1 VIVNRR
7 DLEFLLYECER
18 IERFLQLPPYAHLD
32 REMLDSMLD
41 SAQSIAESFYLPVA
55 AKVDAQAPQFAAGG
69 EVLVPQETARALR
82 AYADAGLFG
91 QTFAQSSGGLELPYV
106 ISTAINGLFSAANQ
120 SIANYSMLTV
130 AAAHLLAKWG
140 NEQQKTLFL
149 AKMLQGQWLG
159 TMCLSEPQAGSSL
172 ADITTRAEPAG
183 EGTWRIRGTKMWISG
198 GEHNLSE
205 NIVHLVLARIS
216 GGPPGVKGI
225 SLFIVPKR
233 WVDERGEP
241 GDTNNITLVGLNHK
255 MGQRGTTNCLLNF
268 GERGPTQAY
277 LVGEPHQGLRYMFDM
292 MNEARISVGHG
303 AVTSGLAGY
312 LYSLD
317 YASERR
323 QGRLPGHKDAA
334 SPQVPIIRHAD
345 VKRMLL
351 AQKVAV
357 EGALALIFYCASLV
371 DRKAVAVTERPAKKS
386 PAGATEVDDLE
397 LLLQTLTPI
406 AKSWPSEHCLEANKW
421 AIQVLGGAGYTLD
434 HPVER
439 LYRDNRLNHIHE
451 GAYGIQGLDL
461 LGRKVRLSGGRGLEL
476 LFARIRETI
485 STVEHPD
492 LQPWA
497 RVLSDLIERWSRA
510 TQACVQCPDDT
521 VGLANATAYLDA
533 AGHVV
538 VGWLWL
544 RQANIACAKMAGA
557 GQADRKFYEAKMLA
571 CRYFFRYVLPGA
583 AVMFDLVQSLD
594 ETCVVTEP
602 EHLHAGR

>member
-1 VIVNRR
+1 
-7 DLEFLLYECER
+7 
-18 IERFLQLPPYAHLD
+18 
-32 REMLDSMLD
+32 
-41 SAQSIAESFYLPVA
+41 
-55 AKVDAQAPQFAAGG
+55 
-69 EVLVPQETARALR
+69 
-82 AYADAGLFG
+82 
-91 QTFAQSSGGLELPYV
+91 LELPYV
-106 ISTAINGLFSAANQ
+106 VSTAINGLFSAANQ

-140 NEQQKTLFL
+140 SEQQKTLFL
-149 AKMLQGQWLG
+149 SKLLQGQWLG

-172 ADITTRAEPAG
+172 ADITTRAESASD
-183 EGTWRIRGTKMWISG
+183 GTWRIRGTKMWISG
-198 GEHNLSE
+198 GEHNISE
-205 NIVHLVLARIS
+205 NIVHLVLAKIP

-233 WVDERGEP
+233 WVGERGEL

-268 GERGPTQAY
+268 GERGPTRAY
-277 LVGEPHQGLRYMFDM
+277 LVGEPHEGLRYMFDM

-303 AVTSGLAGY
+303 AVTSGLVGY

-323 QGRLPGHKDAA
+323 QGRLPGHKDATA
-334 SPQVPIIRHAD
+334 SQVPIIQHPD

-351 AQKVAV
+351 AQKAAV

-371 DRKAVAVTERPAKKS
+371 DRKAVAA
-386 PAGATEVDDLE
+386 AGAEAEAADLE

-421 AIQVLGGAGYTLD
+421 AIQVLGGAGYTVD

-451 GAYGIQGLDL
+451 GAYGIQALDL

-476 LFARIRETI
+476 LFTRIRATLAI
-485 STVEHPD
+485 VQHPD

-497 RVLSDLIERWSRA
+497 RALTDLIEHWRRA

-521 VGLANATAYLDA
+521 LGLT
-533 AGHVV
+533 
-538 VGWLWL
+538 
-544 RQANIACAKMAGA
+544 RQPISMRPAM
-557 GQADRKFYEAKMLA
+557 
-571 CRYFFRYVLPGA
+571 
-583 AVMFDLVQSLD
+583 S
-594 ETCVVTEP
+594 
-602 EHLHAGR
+602 

>member
-1 VIVNRR
+1 MSVIVNRR
-7 DLEFLLYECER
+7 DLQFLLYECEQVD
-18 IERFLQLPPYAHLD
+18 RFFQLAPYTHLD
-32 REMLDSMLD
+32 RETVDSMVD
-41 SAQSIAESFYLPVA
+41 SAQAIAEEFYLPVA
-55 AKVDAQAPQFAAGG
+55 AKVDAQAPQFAAG
-69 EVLVPQETARALR
+69 EVVVPQETATALR
-82 AYADAGLFG
+82 AYADAGLFA
-91 QTFAQSSGGLELPYV
+91 QTFEQSSGGLELPYV
-106 ISTAINGLFSAANQ
+106 VSTAINGLFSAANQ

-140 NEQQKTLFL
+140 SEQQKALFL
-149 AKMLQGQWLG
+149 SRMLQGQWLG

-172 ADITTRAEPAG
+172 ADITTRAESASDD
-183 EGTWRIRGTKMWISG
+183 TWRIRGTKMWISG

-205 NIVHLVLARIS
+205 NIVHLVLAKIA

-233 WVDERGEP
+233 WVDERGEL

-268 GERGPTQAY
+268 GESGPTKAY

-317 YASERR
+317 YASQRR
-323 QGRLPGHKDAA
+323 QGRLPGHKDAT
-334 SPQVPIIRHAD
+334 SSQVPIIQHPD

-357 EGALALIFYCASLV
+357 EGSLALIFYCACLV
-371 DRKAVAVTERPAKKS
+371 DHKAVATTQAEA
-386 PAGATEVDDLE
+386 ADLE

-476 LFARIRETI
+476 LFSRIRETV
-485 STVEHPD
+485 SVVEHPD

-497 RVLSDLIERWSRA
+497 TMLSDLIERWGRA
-510 TQACVQCPDDT
+510 TQACIECPDET
-521 VGLANATAYLDA
+521 LGLANATTYLDA

-544 RQANIACAKMAGA
+544 RQANIARAQSTGAGA
-557 GQADRKFYEAKMLA
+557 AERKFYEAKMLA
-571 CRYFFRYVLPGA
+571 CRYFFRYVLPSAG
-583 AVMFDLVQSLD
+583 VMFDLVQSLD
-594 ETCVVTEP
+594 ETCMLTEP

>member
-1 VIVNRR
+1 MSAIVNRR
-7 DLEFLLYECER
+7 DLQFLLYECEQVD
-18 IERFLQLPPYAHLD
+18 RFFAEAPYAHLD
-32 REMLDSMLD
+32 RDTVESMID
-41 SAQSIAESFYLPVA
+41 SAQAIAEEFYLPVA
-55 AKVDAQAPQFAAGG
+55 AKIDARAPQFVAGG
-69 EVLVPQETARALR
+69 DVVVPPETGSALR

-91 QTFAQSSGGLELPYV
+91 QTFGQSVGGLELPYV
-106 ISTAINGLFSAANQ
+106 VSTAINGLFSAANQ
-120 SIANYSMLTV
+120 SVANYSMLTV
-130 AAAHLLAKWG
+130 AAAHLLDKWG
-140 NEQQKTLFL
+140 SELQKTLFL
-149 AKMLQGQWLG
+149 AKMLHGQWLG

-172 ADITTRAEPAG
+172 ADITTRAESAVD
-183 EGTWRIRGTKMWISG
+183 GTYRISGTKMWISG
-198 GEHNLSE
+198 GEHDLSE
-205 NIVHLVLARIS
+205 NIVHLLLAKIP

-233 WVDERGEP
+233 WVNERGEL

-268 GERGPTQAY
+268 GERGPTQGY

-334 SPQVPIIRHAD
+334 SAQVPIIQHAD

-351 AQKVAV
+351 AQKAAV
-357 EGALALIFYCASLV
+357 EGALALIFYCAALV
-371 DRKAVAVTERPAKKS
+371 DRKAMA
-386 PAGATEVDDLE
+386 ATEAAAGDLE
-397 LLLQTLTPI
+397 LLLQILTPI

-476 LFARIRETI
+476 LFTRIRETI
-485 STVEHPD
+485 SSVQEAE

-497 RVLSDLIERWSRA
+497 RLLTELLEHWRTA
-510 TQACVQCPDDT
+510 TDACVRCPNEIL
-521 VGLANATAYLDA
+521 GLANATPYLDA

-538 VGWLWL
+538 IGWLWL
-544 RQANIACAKMAGA
+544 RQAQIAYRNLPDAGP
-557 GQADRKFYEAKMLA
+557 ADRKFYEGKVLG
-571 CRYFFRYVLPGA
+571 CRYFFRYMLPA
-583 AVMFDLVQSLD
+583 AAGMFDLVQSLD
-594 ETCVVTEP
+594 ETCIVTEP

>member
-1 VIVNRR
+1 MSAIVSRR
-7 DLEFLLYECER
+7 DLEFLLYECEQV
-18 IERFLQLPPYAHLD
+18 ERFFQEAPYAHLD
-32 REMLDSMLD
+32 RETVDSMID
-41 SAQSIAESFYLPVA
+41 SAQAIAEEFYLPVA
-55 AKVDAQAPQFAAGG
+55 AKVDAQAPQFVAGG
-69 EVLVPQETARALR
+69 GDVVVPAETGKALR

-91 QTFAQSSGGLELPYV
+91 QTFAQSVGGLELPYV
-106 ISTAINGLFSAANQ
+106 VSTAINGLFSAANQ

-130 AAAHLLAKWG
+130 AAAHLLDKWG
-140 NEQQKTLFL
+140 SEQQKTLFL
-149 AKMLQGQWLG
+149 AKMLHGQWLG

-172 ADITTRAEPAG
+172 ADITTRAESAG
-183 EGTWRIRGTKMWISG
+183 DGTYRIHGTKMWISG

-205 NIVHLVLARIS
+205 NIVHLLLAKIP

-233 WVDERGEP
+233 WVDERGEL

-268 GERGPTQAY
+268 GERGPTKGY
-277 LVGEPHQGLRYMFDM
+277 LVGAPHQGLRYMFDM

-334 SPQVPIIRHAD
+334 SPQVPLIQHAD

-351 AQKVAV
+351 AQKAAV
-357 EGALALIFYCASLV
+357 EGALALIFYCAALV
-371 DRKAVAVTERPAKKS
+371 DRKALAPSAAEA
-386 PAGATEVDDLE
+386 DDLE
-397 LLLQTLTPI
+397 LLLQVLTPI

-421 AIQVLGGAGYTLD
+421 AIQVLGGAGYTVD

-476 LFARIRETI
+476 LFGRIHETLL
-485 STVEHPD
+485 TVQHPD
-492 LQPWA
+492 LQPRA
-497 RVLSDLIERWSRA
+497 AALTDSIEHWRRA
-510 TQACVQCPDDT
+510 TSACVQCPDEIL
-521 VGLANATAYLDA
+521 GLANATPYLDA

-538 VGWLWL
+538 IGWLWL
-544 RQANIACAKMAGA
+544 RQAQIAHEKLPGA
-557 GQADRKFYEAKMLA
+557 GPADRKFYEAKILA

-583 AVMFDLVQSLD
+583 AVLFDLVRSLD
-594 ETCVVTEP
+594 ETCTVTEP

>member
-1 VIVNRR
+1 MSVIVNRR
-7 DLEFLLYECER
+7 DLEFLLYECEQV
-18 IERFLQLPPYAHLD
+18 ERLFQLAPYAHLD
-32 REMLDSMLD
+32 RATLDSMLD
-41 SAQSIAESFYLPVA
+41 SAQAIAEEFYLPVA
-55 AKVDAQAPQFAAGG
+55 AKVDAQAPQFAATG
-69 EVLVPQETARALR
+69 EVLVPQETATALR
-82 AYADAGLFG
+82 AYADAGLFA
-91 QTFAQSSGGLELPYV
+91 QTFEQSIGGLELPYLV
-106 ISTAINGLFSAANQ
+106 STAINGLFSAANQ

-140 NEQQKTLFL
+140 NEQHKRLFL
-149 AKMLQGQWLG
+149 SRMLHGEWLG

-172 ADITTRAEPAG
+172 ADITTRAESAG
-183 EGTWRIRGTKMWISG
+183 DGTWHIRGTKMWISG

-205 NIVHLVLARIS
+205 NIVHLVLARTP
-216 GGPPGVKGI
+216 GAPPGVKGI

-233 WVDERGEP
+233 WVDEHGEP

-268 GERGPTQAY
+268 GERGPTRAY

-303 AVTSGLAGY
+303 AVTSGLVGY

-334 SPQVPIIRHAD
+334 SPQVPIIQHAD

-351 AQKVAV
+351 AQKAAV
-357 EGALALIFYCASLV
+357 EGALALILYCASLV
-371 DRKAVAVTERPAKKS
+371 DHKAVA
-386 PAGATEVDDLE
+386 ATEAEADDLE

-476 LFARIRETI
+476 LFTRILETL
-485 STVEHPD
+485 SSVQDPE

-497 RVLSDLIERWSRA
+497 RTLSDLIAHWRRA
-510 TQACVQCPDDT
+510 TQACVQCPDHT
-521 VGLANATAYLDA
+521 LGLANATAYLDA

-544 RQANIACAKMAGA
+544 RQANIASGKLAGA
-557 GQADRKFYEAKMLA
+557 GQADRKFYEAKILA

-594 ETCVVTEP
+594 DTCMMTEP

>member
-1 VIVNRR
+1 MSVIVNRR
-7 DLEFLLYECER
+7 DLEFLLYECEQVDHLFQVA
-18 IERFLQLPPYAHLD
+18 RFAHLD
-32 REMLDSMLD
+32 RETIDSMID
-41 SAQSIAESFYLPVA
+41 SAQAIAEEFYLPVA
-55 AKVDAQAPQFAAGG
+55 AKIDAQAPQFAADGA
-69 EVLVPQETARALR
+69 VLIPQETATALR

-91 QTFAQSSGGLELPYV
+91 QTFDQSSGGLELPYV
-106 ISTAINGLFSAANQ
+106 VSTAINGLFSAANQ
-120 SIANYSMLTV
+120 AIFNYSMLTV
-130 AAAHLLAKWG
+130 AAGHLLAKWG
-140 NEQQKTLFL
+140 SERQKTIFL
-149 AKMLQGQWLG
+149 SKMLHGQWLG

-172 ADITTRAEPAG
+172 ADITTRAEPASD
-183 EGTWRIRGTKMWISG
+183 GTYHIHGTKMWISG
-198 GEHNLSE
+198 GEHNLTE
-205 NIVHLVLARIS
+205 NIVHLVLAKIP

-233 WVDERGEP
+233 RVDERGEL

-268 GERGPTQAY
+268 GERGPTRGY

-292 MNEARISVGHG
+292 MNEARIGVGHG
-303 AVTSGLAGY
+303 AVTSGLVGY

-334 SPQVPIIRHAD
+334 SAPVPIIQHAD

-351 AQKVAV
+351 AQRVAV
-357 EGALALIFYCASLV
+357 EGALALIFHCALLV
-371 DRKAVAVTERPAKKS
+371 DHKAVA
-386 PAGATEVDDLE
+386 ATAAEADELE
-397 LLLQTLTPI
+397 LLLQILTPI
-406 AKSWPSEHCLEANKW
+406 AKSWPAEHCLEANKW
-421 AIQVLGGAGYTLD
+421 AMQVLGGAGYTVD

-451 GAYGIQGLDL
+451 GSYGIQGLDL

-476 LFARIRETI
+476 LFARLRATL
-485 STVEHPD
+485 STVQHPD

-497 RVLSDLIERWSRA
+497 RTLAELIERWRRA
-510 TQACVQCPDDT
+510 TEACVQCPNEIL
-521 VGLANATAYLDA
+521 GLANATAYLDA

-544 RQANIACAKMAGA
+544 RQASVACEKLSCA
-557 GQADRKFYEAKMLA
+557 GQADRKFYESKILA
-571 CRYFFRYVLPGA
+571 CRYFFRYVLPA
-583 AVMFDLVQSLD
+583 AVTMFDLVQSLD
-594 ETCVVTEP
+594 ETCLATEP

>member
-1 VIVNRR
+1 MSAIVNRR
-7 DLEFLLYECER
+7 DLDFLLYECEQVD
-18 IERFLQLPPYAHLD
+18 RFFRAAPYAHLD
-32 REMLDSMLD
+32 RETVDSMID
-41 SAQSIAESFYLPVA
+41 SARAIAEEFYLPVA
-55 AKVDAQAPQFAAGG
+55 ARIDVQAPQFVAGG
-69 EVLVPQETARALR
+69 HVVMPAETGRALR

-91 QTFAQSSGGLELPYV
+91 QTFGQSVGGLELPYV
-106 ISTAINGLFSAANQ
+106 VSTAINGLFSAANQ
-120 SIANYSMLTV
+120 SVANYSMLTV
-130 AAAHLLAKWG
+130 AAAHLLEKWG
-140 NEQQKTLFL
+140 SELQKSVFL
-149 AKMLQGQWLG
+149 AKMLHGQWLG

-172 ADITTRAEPAG
+172 ADLTTRAESAG
-183 EGTWRIRGTKMWISG
+183 DGTYRIRGTKMWISG
-198 GEHNLSE
+198 GEHDLSE
-205 NIVHLVLARIS
+205 NIVHLLLAKIP

-233 WVDERGEP
+233 WVSERGEL
-241 GDTNNITLVGLNHK
+241 GETNNITLVGLNHK
-255 MGQRGTTNCLLNF
+255 MGQRGTSNCLLNF
-268 GERGPTQAY
+268 GERGPTKGY

-303 AVTSGLAGY
+303 AATSGLAGY

-323 QGRLPGHKDAA
+323 QGRLPGHKNAA
-334 SPQVPIIRHAD
+334 SAQVPIIQHAD

-351 AQKVAV
+351 AQKAAV
-357 EGALALIFYCASLV
+357 EGALALIFHCAALV
-371 DRKAVAVTERPAKKS
+371 DRKAMAAP
-386 PAGATEVDDLE
+386 GAEADDLE
-397 LLLQTLTPI
+397 LLLQVLTPI

-461 LGRKVRLSGGRGLEL
+461 LGRKVRLGGGRGLEL

-485 STVEHPD
+485 ASVQHSD

-497 RVLSDLIERWSRA
+497 VLLTDLLERWRKA
-510 TQACVQCPDDT
+510 TDACVQCPDEIL
-521 VGLANATAYLDA
+521 GLANATPYLDA

-538 VGWLWL
+538 IGWLWL
-544 RQANIACAKMAGA
+544 RQAQIAREKLPAAA
-557 GQADRKFYEAKMLA
+557 PVDRPFYEGKMLA
-571 CRYFFRYVLPGA
+571 CRYFFRHVLPGA

-594 ETCVVTEP
+594 ETCTMTQP
-602 EHLHAGR
+602 GHLHAGR

>member
-1 VIVNRR
+1 MPSVIVNRR

-18 IERFLQLPPYAHLD
+18 IDRFFQAAPYAHLD
-32 REMLDSMLD
+32 RETVDSMMD
-41 SAQSIAESFYLPVA
+41 SAQAIAEEFYLPAA
-55 AKVDAQAPQFAAGG
+55 AKVDAQAPQFASGG
-69 EVLVPQETARALR
+69 DVLVPQETATALR

-91 QTFAQSSGGLELPYV
+91 QTFEQAQGGLELPYV
-106 ISTAINGLFSAANQ
+106 VSTAINGLFSAANQ

-140 NEQQKTLFL
+140 TGQQKTLFL
-149 AKMLQGQWLG
+149 SKMMQGQWLG

-183 EGTWRIRGTKMWISG
+183 DGTWRIRGTKMWISG

-205 NIVHLVLARIS
+205 NIVHLLLAKIP

-233 WVDERGEP
+233 WVGERGEL
-241 GDTNNITLVGLNHK
+241 GETNNITLVGLNHK

-268 GERGPTQAY
+268 GERGPTKAY

-303 AVTSGLAGY
+303 AVTSGLVGY

-323 QGRLPGHKDAA
+323 QGRLPGHKDATA
-334 SPQVPIIRHAD
+334 APVPIIRHAD

-351 AQKVAV
+351 AQKAAV
-357 EGALALIFYCASLV
+357 EGAQALIFYCAHLV
-371 DRKAVAVTERPAKKS
+371 DGKTVAAMPEEAS
-386 PAGATEVDDLE
+386 ELE
-397 LLLQTLTPI
+397 LLLQILTPI
-406 AKSWPSEHCLEANKW
+406 AKSWPAEHCLEANKW
-421 AIQVLGGAGYTLD
+421 AIQVLGGAGYTVD

-451 GAYGIQGLDL
+451 GSYGIQGLDL
-461 LGRKVRLSGGRGLEL
+461 LGRKVRLSSGRGLDL

-485 STVEHPD
+485 ATASKHATLH
-492 LQPWA
+492 PWA
-497 RVLSDLIERWSRA
+497 NQLTDLLEHWRHATDVCLRCSDEVL
-510 TQACVQCPDDT
+510 
-521 VGLANATAYLDA
+521 GLANATAYLDA
-533 AGHVV
+533 AGHAVV
-538 VGWLWL
+538 AWLWL
-544 RQANIACAKMAGA
+544 RQADVAAAKLPDAGE
-557 GQADRKFYEAKMLA
+557 ADRKFYEAKILS
-571 CRYFFRYVLPGA
+571 CRYFFRYVLPDA

-594 ETCVVTEP
+594 ETCMVTEP

>member
-1 VIVNRR
+1 MSVIVNRR
-7 DLEFLLYECER
+7 DLEFLLYECEQV
-18 IERFLQLPPYAHLD
+18 ERLFQRAPYAHLD
-32 REMLDSMLD
+32 RATLDSMLD
-41 SAQSIAESFYLPVA
+41 SAQAIAEEFYLPVA
-55 AKVDAQAPQFAAGG
+55 AKVDAQAPQFAATG
-69 EVLVPQETARALR
+69 EVLVPQETATALR
-82 AYADAGLFG
+82 AYADAGLFA
-91 QTFAQSSGGLELPYV
+91 QTFEQSIGGLELPYLV
-106 ISTAINGLFSAANQ
+106 STAINGLFSAANQ

-140 NEQQKTLFL
+140 NEQHKRLFL
-149 AKMLQGQWLG
+149 SRMLHGEWLG

-172 ADITTRAEPAG
+172 ADITTRAESAG
-183 EGTWRIRGTKMWISG
+183 DGTWHIRGTKMWISG

-205 NIVHLVLARIS
+205 NIVHLVLARTP
-216 GGPPGVKGI
+216 GAPPGVKGI

-233 WVDERGEP
+233 WVDEHGEP
-241 GDTNNITLVGLNHK
+241 GDNNNITLVGLNHK

-268 GERGPTQAY
+268 GERGPTRAY

-303 AVTSGLAGY
+303 AVTSGLVGY

-334 SPQVPIIRHAD
+334 SPQVPIIQHAD

-351 AQKVAV
+351 AQKAAV
-357 EGALALIFYCASLV
+357 EGALALILYCASLV
-371 DRKAVAVTERPAKKS
+371 DHKAVA
-386 PAGATEVDDLE
+386 ATEAEADDLE

-451 GAYGIQGLDL
+451 GAYGIQGVDL

-476 LFARIRETI
+476 LFTRIRETL
-485 STVEHPD
+485 SSVQDPE

-497 RVLSDLIERWSRA
+497 RTLSDLIAHWRRA
-510 TQACVQCPDDT
+510 TQACVQCPDHT
-521 VGLANATAYLDA
+521 LGLANATAYLDA

-544 RQANIACAKMAGA
+544 RQANIASGKLAGA
-557 GQADRKFYEAKMLA
+557 GQADRKFYEAKILA

-583 AVMFDLVQSLD
+583 GVMFDLVQSLD
-594 ETCVVTEP
+594 DTCMMTEP

>member
-1 VIVNRR
+1 MSVIVNRR
-7 DLEFLLYECER
+7 DLEFLLYECEQVDR
-18 IERFLQLPPYAHLD
+18 LFELARYAHLD
-32 REMLDSMLD
+32 RETVDSMMD
-41 SAQSIAESFYLPVA
+41 SAQSLAEQFYLPVA
-55 AKVDAQAPQFAAGG
+55 AKVDAQAPRFAAGG
-69 EVLVPQETARALR
+69 EVVVPQETATALR
-82 AYADAGLFG
+82 AYADAGLFA
-91 QTFAQSSGGLELPYV
+91 QTFEQTIGGLELPYV
-106 ISTAINGLFSAANQ
+106 VSTAINGLFSAANQ

-140 NEQQKTLFL
+140 SEQQKTLFL
-149 AKMLQGQWLG
+149 SKLLQGQWLG

-172 ADITTRAEPAG
+172 ADITTRAESASD
-183 EGTWRIRGTKMWISG
+183 GTWRIRGTKMWISG
-198 GEHNLSE
+198 GEHNISE
-205 NIVHLVLARIS
+205 NIVHLVLAKIP

-233 WVDERGEP
+233 WVGERGEL

-268 GERGPTQAY
+268 GERGPTRAY

-303 AVTSGLAGY
+303 AVTSGLVGY

-323 QGRLPGHKDAA
+323 QGRLPGHKDATA
-334 SPQVPIIRHAD
+334 SQVPIIQHPD

-351 AQKVAV
+351 AQKAAV

-371 DRKAVAVTERPAKKS
+371 DRKAVAA
-386 PAGATEVDDLE
+386 AGAEAEAADLE

-421 AIQVLGGAGYTLD
+421 AIQVLGGAGYTVD

-451 GAYGIQGLDL
+451 GAYGIQALDL

-476 LFARIRETI
+476 LFTRIRATLAI
-485 STVEHPD
+485 VQHPD

-497 RVLSDLIERWSRA
+497 RALTDLIEHWRRA

-521 VGLANATAYLDA
+521 LGLANATAYLDA

-544 RQANIACAKMAGA
+544 RQANIACGKLASAGE
-557 GQADRKFYEAKMLA
+557 ADRKFYEAKILA

-583 AVMFDLVQSLD
+583 RLMFDLVQSLD
-594 ETCVVTEP
+594 ETCMVTEP

>member
-1 VIVNRR
+1 MSVIVNRR
-7 DLEFLLYECER
+7 DLEFLLYECEQV
-18 IERFLQLPPYAHLD
+18 EQLFQLAPYAHLD
-32 REMLDSMLD
+32 RATLDSMLD
-41 SAQSIAESFYLPVA
+41 SAQAIAEEFYLPVA
-55 AKVDAQAPQFAAGG
+55 AKVDAQAPQFAATG
-69 EVLVPQETARALR
+69 EVLVPQETATALR
-82 AYADAGLFG
+82 AYADAGLFA
-91 QTFAQSSGGLELPYV
+91 QTFEQSIGGLELPYLV
-106 ISTAINGLFSAANQ
+106 STAINGLFSAANQ

-140 NEQQKTLFL
+140 NEQHKRLFL
-149 AKMLQGQWLG
+149 SRMLHGEWLG
-159 TMCLSEPQAGSSL
+159 TKCLSEPQAGSSL
-172 ADITTRAEPAG
+172 ADITTRAESAG
-183 EGTWRIRGTKMWISG
+183 DGTWHIRGTKMWISG

-205 NIVHLVLARIS
+205 NIVHLVLARTP
-216 GGPPGVKGI
+216 GAPPGVKGI

-233 WVDERGEP
+233 WVDEHGEP

-268 GERGPTQAY
+268 GERGPTRAY

-334 SPQVPIIRHAD
+334 SPQVPIIQHAD

-351 AQKVAV
+351 AQKAAV
-357 EGALALIFYCASLV
+357 EGALALILYCASLV
-371 DRKAVAVTERPAKKS
+371 DHKAVA
-386 PAGATEVDDLE
+386 ATEAEADDLE

-476 LFARIRETI
+476 LFTRIRETL
-485 STVEHPD
+485 SSVQDPE

-497 RVLSDLIERWSRA
+497 RTLSDLIAHWRRA
-510 TQACVQCPDDT
+510 TQACVQCPDHT
-521 VGLANATAYLDA
+521 LGLANATAYLDA

-544 RQANIACAKMAGA
+544 RQANIASGKLAGA
-557 GQADRKFYEAKMLA
+557 GQADRKFYEAKILA

-594 ETCVVTEP
+594 DTCMMTEP

>member
-1 VIVNRR
+1 MSVIVNRR
-7 DLEFLLYECER
+7 DLEFLLYECEQV
-18 IERFLQLPPYAHLD
+18 ERLFQLAPYTHLD
-32 REMLDSMLD
+32 RETVDSMMD
-41 SAQSIAESFYLPVA
+41 SAQAIAEGLYLPVA
-55 AKVDAQAPQFAAGG
+55 AKTDAQPPRFAAGG
-69 EVLVPQETARALR
+69 EVLVPQETATALR
-82 AYADAGLFG
+82 AYADAGLFA
-91 QTFAQSSGGLELPYV
+91 QTFEQSIGGLELPYT
-106 ISTAINGLFSAANQ
+106 ISTAINGLFCAANQ

-140 NEQQKTLFL
+140 SEQHKTLFL
-149 AKMLQGQWLG
+149 PKMLQGRWLG

-183 EGTWRIRGTKMWISG
+183 DTWRIRGSKMWISG

-205 NIVHLVLARIS
+205 NIVHLVLAKIP

-255 MGQRGTTNCLLNF
+255 MGQRGTTNCLLSF
-268 GERGPTQAY
+268 GERGPTKAY

-292 MNEARISVGHG
+292 MNEARINVGHG
-303 AVTSGLAGY
+303 AATSGLVGY

-334 SPQVPIIRHAD
+334 ASQVPIIRHAD

-371 DRKAVAVTERPAKKS
+371 DRKAIAVTEGDA
-386 PAGATEVDDLE
+386 ADLE

-421 AIQVLGGAGYTLD
+421 AIQVLGGAGYTPD

-476 LFARIRETI
+476 LFARMRETI
-485 STVEHPD
+485 CAAQHQD

-497 RVLSDLIERWSRA
+497 QALSDLIGHWRRA

-521 VGLANATAYLDA
+521 VGLANATTYLDA
-533 AGHVV
+533 AGQVV

-544 RQANIACAKMAGA
+544 RQANIACGKLAGA
-557 GQADRKFYEAKMLA
+557 APAERKFYEAKVLA

-583 AVMFDLVQSLD
+583 GVMFDLVRSLD
-594 ETCVVTEP
+594 ETCVMAEP

>member
-1 VIVNRR
+1 MSVIVNRR
-7 DLEFLLYECER
+7 DLEFLLYECEQ
-18 IERFLQLPPYAHLD
+18 IERLFQGAPYAHLD
-32 REMLDSMLD
+32 RETVDSMID
-41 SAQSIAESFYLPVA
+41 SAQAIAEEFYLPVA
-55 AKVDAQAPQFAAGG
+55 ARIDAQAPQFVAGG
-69 EVLVPQETARALR
+69 DVVLPPETGRALR

-91 QTFAQSSGGLELPYV
+91 QTFAQNAGGLELPYV
-106 ISTAINGLFSAANQ
+106 VSTAINGLFSAANQ

-130 AAAHLLAKWG
+130 AAAHLLEKWG
-140 NEQQKTLFL
+140 SERQKRLFL
-149 AKMLQGQWLG
+149 SKMLHGQWLG

-172 ADITTRAEPAG
+172 ADITTRAESAG
-183 EGTWRIRGTKMWISG
+183 EGTYLIRGTKMWISG
-198 GEHNLSE
+198 GEHNLTE
-205 NIVHLVLARIS
+205 NIVHLLLAKIP

-233 WVDERGEP
+233 RVDERGGP
-241 GDTNNITLVGLNHK
+241 GETNNITLVGLNHK

-268 GERGPTQAY
+268 GERGPTEGY

-334 SPQVPIIRHAD
+334 SAQVPIIQHPD

-351 AQKVAV
+351 AQRAAV
-357 EGALALIFYCASLV
+357 EGALALIFYCAALV
-371 DRKAVAVTERPAKKS
+371 DRKTVAPA
-386 PAGATEVDDLE
+386 AAEAEDLE
-397 LLLQTLTPI
+397 LLLQVLTPI

-451 GAYGIQGLDL
+451 GSYGIQGLDL

-476 LFARIRETI
+476 LFARIRAMLA
-485 STVEHPD
+485 SVQHPD

-497 RVLSDLIERWSRA
+497 QSLADSIEHWRRA
-510 TQACVQCPDDT
+510 TEACLRCPDEIL
-521 VGLANATAYLDA
+521 GLANATTYLDA

-538 VGWLWL
+538 IGWLWL
-544 RQANIACAKMAGA
+544 RQAQIAHARLAGA
-557 GQADRKFYEAKMLA
+557 GPAAERKFYEGKVLA
-571 CRYFFRYVLPGA
+571 CRYFFHYVLPGA
-583 AVMFDLVQSLD
+583 AVMFDLVRSLD
-594 ETCVVTEP
+594 ETCTLTEP

>member
-1 VIVNRR
+1 MSVIVNRR
-7 DLEFLLYECER
+7 DLEFLLYECEQV
-18 IERFLQLPPYAHLD
+18 ERLFQLAPYAHLD
-32 REMLDSMLD
+32 RATLDSMLD
-41 SAQSIAESFYLPVA
+41 SAQAIAEEFYLPVA
-55 AKVDAQAPQFAAGG
+55 AKVDAQAPQFTATG
-69 EVLVPQETARALR
+69 EIVVPQETATALR
-82 AYADAGLFG
+82 AYADAGLFA
-91 QTFAQSSGGLELPYV
+91 QTFEQSIGGLELPYLV
-106 ISTAINGLFSAANQ
+106 STAINGLFSAANQ

-140 NEQQKTLFL
+140 NEQHKRLFL
-149 AKMLQGQWLG
+149 SRMLHGEWLG

-172 ADITTRAEPAG
+172 ADITTRAECAG
-183 EGTWRIRGTKMWISG
+183 DGTWHIRGTKMWISG

-205 NIVHLVLARIS
+205 NIVHLVLARTP
-216 GGPPGVKGI
+216 GAPPGVKGI

-233 WVDERGEP
+233 WVDEHGEP

-268 GERGPTQAY
+268 GERGPTRAY

-303 AVTSGLAGY
+303 AVTSGLVGY

-334 SPQVPIIRHAD
+334 SPQVPIIQHAD

-351 AQKVAV
+351 AQKAAV
-357 EGALALIFYCASLV
+357 EGALALILYCASLV
-371 DRKAVAVTERPAKKS
+371 DHKAVA
-386 PAGATEVDDLE
+386 ATEAEADDLE

-476 LFARIRETI
+476 LFTRIRETL
-485 STVEHPD
+485 SSVQDPE

-497 RVLSDLIERWSRA
+497 RTLSDLIAHWLRA
-510 TQACVQCPDDT
+510 TQACVQCPDHT
-521 VGLANATAYLDA
+521 LGLANATAYLDA

-544 RQANIACAKMAGA
+544 RQANIASGKLAGA
-557 GQADRKFYEAKMLA
+557 GQADRKFYEAKILA

-583 AVMFDLVQSLD
+583 GVMFDLVQSLD
-594 ETCVVTEP
+594 ETCMMTEP

>member
-1 VIVNRR
+1 MSVIVNRR
-7 DLEFLLYECER
+7 DLEFLLYECEQV
-18 IERFLQLPPYAHLD
+18 ERLFQLAPYTHLD
-32 REMLDSMLD
+32 RETVDSMLD
-41 SAQSIAESFYLPVA
+41 SAQAIAEEFYLPVA
-55 AKVDAQAPQFAAGG
+55 AKVDAQAPQLGPGG
-69 EVLVPQETARALR
+69 DVLVPQETATALR
-82 AYADAGLFG
+82 AYADAGFFA
-91 QTFAQSSGGLELPYV
+91 QTFPQSIGGLELPYV
-106 ISTAINGLFSAANQ
+106 VSVATNGLFSAANQ

-140 NEQQKTLFL
+140 SERHKTLFL
-149 AKMLQGQWLG
+149 SKMLHGQWLG

-172 ADITTRAEPAG
+172 ADITTRAESASD
-183 EGTWRIRGTKMWISG
+183 GTWRIRGTKMWISG

-205 NIVHLVLARIS
+205 NIVHLVLARIP

-233 WVDERGEP
+233 WVDERGALSE
-241 GDTNNITLVGLNHK
+241 TNNITLVGLNHK

-268 GERGPTQAY
+268 GERGPTRAY

-292 MNEARISVGHG
+292 MNEARIGVGHG
-303 AVTSGLAGY
+303 AVTSGLVGY

-323 QGRLPGHKDAA
+323 QGRLPGQKDAA
-334 SPQVPIIRHAD
+334 SSQVPIIQHAD

-351 AQKVAV
+351 AQKAAV
-357 EGALALIFYCASLV
+357 EGALALTFYCASLV
-371 DRKAVAVTERPAKKS
+371 DRKAVA
-386 PAGATEVDDLE
+386 ATEEEAADLE

-476 LFARIRETI
+476 LFAHIRETI

-497 RVLSDLIERWSRA
+497 RTLSDLIEQWSRA
-510 TQACVQCPDDT
+510 TRACLQCPDEAL
-521 VGLANATAYLDA
+521 GLANATTYLDA

-544 RQANIACAKMAGA
+544 RQANIACRKSAVAGPA
-557 GQADRKFYEAKMLA
+557 ERKFYEAKMLA

-583 AVMFDLVQSLD
+583 AAMFDLVRSLD
-594 ETCVVTEP
+594 ETCMVTEP

>member
-1 VIVNRR
+1 MSVIVNRR
-7 DLEFLLYECER
+7 DLEFLLYECEQV
-18 IERFLQLPPYAHLD
+18 ERCFQAGPYAHLD
-32 REMLDSMLD
+32 REMVDSMID
-41 SAQSIAESFYLPVA
+41 SAQAIAEEFYLPVA
-55 AKVDAQAPQFAAGG
+55 ARIDAQPPQFVAGG
-69 EVLVPQETARALR
+69 DVLVPRETARALA

-91 QTFAQSSGGLELPYV
+91 QTFELSVGGLELPYV
-106 ISTAINGLFSAANQ
+106 VSTAINGLFSAANQ

-130 AAAHLLAKWG
+130 AAAHLLGKWG
-140 NEQQKTLFL
+140 SEQHKTLFL
-149 AKMLQGQWLG
+149 SKMMLGQWLG

-172 ADITTRAEPAG
+172 ADITTRAESAG
-183 EGTWRIRGTKMWISG
+183 DGTYRIRGTKMWISG

-205 NIVHLVLARIS
+205 NIVHLLLARIP

-233 WVDERGEP
+233 WVDERGEL

-268 GERGPTQAY
+268 GERGPSKAY

-292 MNEARISVGHG
+292 MNEARISVGQG

-317 YASERR
+317 YASQRQ
-323 QGRLPGHKDAA
+323 QGRLPGHKDATSA
-334 SPQVPIIRHAD
+334 QVPIIQHPD

-351 AQKVAV
+351 AQKAAV
-357 EGALALIFYCASLV
+357 EGAQALIFYCASLV
-371 DRKAVAVTERPAKKS
+371 DHKAVAATQMA
-386 PAGATEVDDLE
+386 AGELE
-397 LLLQTLTPI
+397 LLLQILTPI

-421 AIQVLGGAGYTLD
+421 AIQVLGGAGYTMD

-451 GAYGIQGLDL
+451 GSYGIQGLDL

-476 LFARIRETI
+476 LFARIRATL
-485 STVEHPD
+485 STVQHQD
-492 LQPWA
+492 LLPWA
-497 RVLSDLIERWSRA
+497 NELTDLLEHWRRA
-510 TQACVQCPDDT
+510 TDACVRCPDEIL
-521 VGLANATAYLDA
+521 GLANATTYLDA

-538 VGWLWL
+538 IGWLWL
-544 RQANIACAKMAGA
+544 RQAQIACEKLPCAGP
-557 GQADRKFYEAKMLA
+557 ADARFYESKILA
-571 CRYFFRYVLPGA
+571 CRYFFRYVLPA
-583 AVMFDLVQSLD
+583 ATAMFDLVQSLD
-594 ETCVVTEP
+594 ATCMVTEP

>member
-1 VIVNRR
+1 MSVIVNRR
-7 DLEFLLYECER
+7 DLEFLLYECEQV
-18 IERFLQLPPYAHLD
+18 ERLFQRAPYAHLD
-32 REMLDSMLD
+32 RATLDSMLD
-41 SAQSIAESFYLPVA
+41 SAQAIAEEFYLPVA
-55 AKVDAQAPQFAAGG
+55 AKVDAQAPQFAATG
-69 EVLVPQETARALR
+69 EVLVPQETATALR
-82 AYADAGLFG
+82 AYADAGLFA
-91 QTFAQSSGGLELPYV
+91 QTFEQSIGGLELPYLV
-106 ISTAINGLFSAANQ
+106 STAINGLFSAANQ

-140 NEQQKTLFL
+140 NEQHKRLFL
-149 AKMLQGQWLG
+149 SRMLHGEWLG

-172 ADITTRAEPAG
+172 ADITTRAESAG
-183 EGTWRIRGTKMWISG
+183 DGTWHIRGTKMWISG

-205 NIVHLVLARIS
+205 NIVHLVLARTP
-216 GGPPGVKGI
+216 GAPPGVKGI

-233 WVDERGEP
+233 WVDEHGEP

-268 GERGPTQAY
+268 GERGPTRAY

-303 AVTSGLAGY
+303 AVTSGLVGY

-334 SPQVPIIRHAD
+334 SPQVPIIQHAD

-351 AQKVAV
+351 AQKAAV
-357 EGALALIFYCASLV
+357 EGALALILYCASLV
-371 DRKAVAVTERPAKKS
+371 DHKAVA
-386 PAGATEVDDLE
+386 ATEAEADDLE

-461 LGRKVRLSGGRGLEL
+461 LGRKVRLNGGRGLEL
-476 LFARIRETI
+476 LFTRIRETL
-485 STVEHPD
+485 SSVQDPE

-497 RVLSDLIERWSRA
+497 RTLSDLIAHWRRA
-510 TQACVQCPDDT
+510 TQACVQCPDHT
-521 VGLANATAYLDA
+521 LGLANATAYLDA

-544 RQANIACAKMAGA
+544 RQANIASGKLAGA
-557 GQADRKFYEAKMLA
+557 GQADRKFYEAKILA

-583 AVMFDLVQSLD
+583 GVMFDLVQSLD
-594 ETCVVTEP
+594 DTCMMTEP

>member
-1 VIVNRR
+1 MSVIVNRR
-7 DLEFLLYECER
+7 DLEFLLYECEQV
-18 IERFLQLPPYAHLD
+18 EQLFQLAPYAHLD
-32 REMLDSMLD
+32 RATLDSMLD
-41 SAQSIAESFYLPVA
+41 SAQAIAEEFYLPVA
-55 AKVDAQAPQFAAGG
+55 AKVDAQAPQFAATG
-69 EVLVPQETARALR
+69 EVLVPQETATALR
-82 AYADAGLFG
+82 AYADAGLFA
-91 QTFAQSSGGLELPYV
+91 QTFEQSIGGLELPYLV
-106 ISTAINGLFSAANQ
+106 STAINGLFSAANQ

-140 NEQQKTLFL
+140 NEQHKRLFL
-149 AKMLQGQWLG
+149 SRMLHGEWLG

-172 ADITTRAEPAG
+172 ADITTRAESAG
-183 EGTWRIRGTKMWISG
+183 DGTWHIRGTKMWISG

-205 NIVHLVLARIS
+205 NIVHLVLARTP
-216 GGPPGVKGI
+216 GAPPGVKGI

-233 WVDERGEP
+233 WVDEHGEP

-268 GERGPTQAY
+268 GERGPTRAY

-303 AVTSGLAGY
+303 AVTSGLVGY

-334 SPQVPIIRHAD
+334 SPQVPIIQHAD

-351 AQKVAV
+351 AQKAAV
-357 EGALALIFYCASLV
+357 EGALALILYCASLV
-371 DRKAVAVTERPAKKS
+371 DHKAVA
-386 PAGATEVDDLE
+386 ATEAEADDLE

-476 LFARIRETI
+476 LFTRIRETL
-485 STVEHPD
+485 SSVQDPE

-497 RVLSDLIERWSRA
+497 RTLSDLIAHWRRA
-510 TQACVQCPDDT
+510 TQACVQCPDHT
-521 VGLANATAYLDA
+521 LGLANATAYLDA

-544 RQANIACAKMAGA
+544 RQANIASGKLAGA
-557 GQADRKFYEAKMLA
+557 GQADRKFYEAKILA

-594 ETCVVTEP
+594 DTCMMTEP